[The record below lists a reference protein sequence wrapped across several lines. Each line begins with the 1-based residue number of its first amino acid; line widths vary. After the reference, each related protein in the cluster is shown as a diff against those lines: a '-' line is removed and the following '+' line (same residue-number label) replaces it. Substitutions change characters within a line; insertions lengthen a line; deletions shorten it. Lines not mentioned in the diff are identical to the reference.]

1 MMVHSRPVE
10 LRCEKLFLKNIE
22 KCRCRDT
29 PCRSITV
36 ILSSEIGIILIGT
49 ETPFAEVGNPGKR
62 DIQWDLPMFGLVSIF
77 DFSRVFLR

>member
-1 MMVHSRPVE
+1 MVQSRPVE
-10 LRCEKLFLKNIE
+10 LRSEKLFLKNIE

-36 ILSSEIGIILIGT
+36 ILSPEIGIIRT
-49 ETPFAEVGNPGKR
+49 KRPFAKVGSPGKR